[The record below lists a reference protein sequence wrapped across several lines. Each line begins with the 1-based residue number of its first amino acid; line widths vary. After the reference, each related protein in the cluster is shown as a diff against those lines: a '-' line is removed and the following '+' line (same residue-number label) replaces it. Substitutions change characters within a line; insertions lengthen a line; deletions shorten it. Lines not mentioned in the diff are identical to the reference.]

1 MIRINHL
8 RVNKPIGFSTF
19 QFIADT
25 IDGKILQFPE
35 TMQLRCDLVVP
46 LYQSIVR
53 QFDGNE
59 CIVARKVYLIYYE
72 GQVFGTREFATM
84 DEFVN
89 YRNAN
94 CIIAE
99 SPGCNI
105 TYSGCQVTFDGCI
118 VINPN

>member
-1 MIRINHL
+1 MIKINHL

-72 GQVFGTREFATM
+72 GQVFGTRQFATM
-84 DEFVN
+84 DQFVN

-94 CIIAE
+94 CGLE
-99 SPGCNI
+99 NRGCNMTYFGCGI
-105 TYSGCQVTFDGCI
+105 TYNGCT